1 MQNKIEIPPALARI
15 AGDRD
20 HISTGEYAAYTDHA
34 DQTIRKNYCTT
45 KHCFGIVPR
54 KIGNFLQWPVNE
66 IATHY
71 QGSAK

>member
-20 HISTGEYAAYTDHA
+20 HISTREFADYTDHA

-45 KHCFGIVPR
+45 GHCFGIVPR

-66 IATHY
+66 TAALY
-71 QGSAK
+71 QGVQK